1 MPLPGPS
8 DRWPHTGAVLAGGG
22 SRRMGR
28 PKHALRLA
36 DGTTMIEA
44 VTRALAELCRQVV
57 VAGAVETSLK
67 SIADLR
73 PGAGPLGGIEALLA
87 SGLDT
92 QYLVCPCDLPLV
104 TATLLRRLTEVSGAV
119 ATVFRVAGEP
129 DFWPLP
135 ARLSAT
141 ALDRVRQHLDGGRGA
156 VHELMRTLDPEVV
169 VVERQQAQVLA
180 NINTP
185 SDYEALR

>member
-1 MPLPGPS
+1 MS
-8 DRWPHTGAVLAGGG
+8 DRWPHTGVVLAGGG

-44 VTRALAELCRQVV
+44 VTRALAELCREVV
-57 VAGAVETSLK
+57 VAGAVETPLQ

-73 PGAGPLGGIEALLA
+73 PGAGPLGGIEAVLA

-104 TATLLRRLTEVSGAV
+104 TATILRRLTETSGAV
-119 ATVFRVAGEP
+119 ATVFHVAGEP
-129 DFWPLP
+129 DYWPLP

-141 ALDRVRQHLDGGRGA
+141 ALDSIRQHLDGGQRA
-156 VHELMRTLDPEVV
+156 VHELMRTLEPEVIA
-169 VVERQQAQVLA
+169 VERQEAELLA

-185 SDYEALR
+185 PDYEAIR

>member
-1 MPLPGPS
+1 MP
-8 DRWPHTGAVLAGGG
+8 DRWPHTGVVLAGGG

-36 DGTTMIEA
+36 DGTTMIDA
-44 VTRALAELCRQVV
+44 VTRALAEHCREVV

-73 PGAGPLGGIEALLA
+73 PDAGPLGGIEAVLA

-92 QYLVCPCDLPLV
+92 QYLLCPCDLPLV
-104 TATLLRRLTEVSGAV
+104 TATLLGRLTKDSAAV
-119 ATVFRVAGEP
+119 ATVFHVAGEP

-135 ARLSAT
+135 VRLSAT
-141 ALDRVRQHLDGGRGA
+141 ALDSVRRHLDSGQRA
-156 VHELMRTLDPEVV
+156 VHDVMRALDPEVIAL
-169 VVERQQAQVLA
+169 ERQEAASLA
-180 NINTP
+180 NINTQ
-185 SDYEALR
+185 SDYEAIR

>member
-1 MPLPGPS
+1 
-8 DRWPHTGAVLAGGG
+8 
-22 SRRMGR
+22 MGR

-44 VTRALAELCRQVV
+44 VTRALAELCREVI
-57 VAGAVETSLK
+57 VAGAVETPLQ

-73 PGAGPLGGIEALLA
+73 PDAGPLGGIEAVLA

-104 TATLLRRLTEVSGAV
+104 TAMMLRRLTEASGAV
-119 ATVFRVAGEP
+119 ATVFHVAGEP

-141 ALDRVRQHLDGGRGA
+141 ALDRVRRHLDDGQRA
-156 VHELMRTLDPEVV
+156 VHELMRTLEPEVIAL
-169 VVERQQAQVLA
+169 ERQDAEPLA

-185 SDYEALR
+185 PDYEAIR